1 LKGHEVV
8 EVIYYVAASLDGYI
22 APLDRGLSWLAP
34 FESPGEDYGY
44 ADFYRS
50 IDAVLVG
57 SQTFKQA
64 AQFPQWPYPDKP
76 CWVFSRQLLHPSLPH
91 VVVTDQSPWEVVAEL
106 GRRGC
111 QHAWLVGGGQL
122 AGSFRAQSLITE
134 YIVSVIPVLL
144 GAGVPLFGS
153 PAPAERLRLVAS
165 KIYPL
170 GLVQLH
176 YLRDSGAVP

>member
-1 LKGHEVV
+1 MV
-8 EVIYYVAASLDGYI
+8 EIIYYIAASLDGYI

-34 FESPGEDYGY
+34 FESSAEDYGY

-57 SQTFKQA
+57 SQTFQQA
-64 AQFPQWPYPDKP
+64 SQFPQWPYPEKL
-76 CWVFSRQLLHPSLPH
+76 CWVFSRQTLRISLPH
-91 VVVTDQSPWEVVAEL
+91 VFVTDQSPWEVVVEL

-111 QHAWLVGGGQL
+111 QRAWLVGGGQL
-122 AGSFRAQSLITE
+122 AGSFRAQGLITA
-134 YIVSVIPVLL
+134 YIISVIPVLL
-144 GAGVPLFGS
+144 GAGVPLFGL

-165 KIYPL
+165 KVYPL

-176 YLRDSGAVP
+176 YLRDSNAGT